1 MLRYLH
7 IEHVKRNHMLNRTL
21 VVEEAKVPSTTH
33 MYPSQNSLLKKA
45 STKARNEKRHR
56 NTALRREER
65 RKIAEVP

>member
-7 IEHVKRNHMLNRTL
+7 IEHVKRNHMLNPTL
-21 VVEEAKVPSTTH
+21 VVEEAKVPLTTH

-45 STKARNEKRHR
+45 STKARNEERHR
-56 NTALRREER
+56 NTALQREKR